1 MGSIDRYIFR
11 TTLASF
17 ALVLVSLTG
26 VIWITQALRGIDLM
40 TSQGQTIVTFLGIT
54 SLVIPALVLIIAPIA
69 LMIAISHTLNKLATD
84 SEIIVM
90 NAAGFSPFRLF
101 RPFFFAT
108 CVVAAVVAFI
118 GAYLAP
124 DGMRRIKQWDAEITA
139 DVLTNILQ
147 PGRFAQL
154 DQNLT
159 IRIRERLPGGVLAG
173 IFVDDRRDPK
183 ERITI
188 IADHGTVLK
197 NESGSYLVLEDGNLE
212 RFEAG
217 KRDPALVAFGRYAFD
232 MSKFS
237 NRGRDVALGIR
248 ERYLWELFSPAEND
262 PVYKQLSG
270 QFFAELHDRLMSPLY
285 PFAFAVLTFAFLGTP
300 RTTRQSRNFS
310 IGGSIVAVFGLRM
323 AGFACSVMTVKT
335 PADGARPVC
344 DAVRRDRHR
353 AVDDRR
359 RRRGGTAGGADGSHQ
374 QIQRPPCAAVQTAR
388 HSMSMMTNTLGR
400 YFAGRF
406 LVSAV
411 GVFASIFVLLVL
423 VDYIEMVRKTSGL
436 ASASA
441 FTVAQTSLYRVPQLL
456 EKLMPFCVLIGA
468 MTCYLALSRRL
479 ELVVARAAGVSAWQF
494 ISPALGSAIIL
505 GALATT
511 AYNPMS
517 ANLRELSKRMEAELF
532 GSAPGGGIQDASGFW
547 LNQINSDGQ
556 SIINAA
562 RSEQQGARLTGL
574 TVFRFDTDLQFK
586 ERIEA
591 REATLEE
598 GRWAFKSVRR
608 YSLDKP
614 PIDQESYY
622 LTTTLTPAQVRN
634 SFSTPE
640 TVSFWQ
646 LPGYIRSS
654 ESSGFAT
661 AGYRLQYHKL
671 IAQPFLLA
679 AMVMLA
685 ASVSLRFFRMGG
697 VQKMVLSGVGAGFL
711 LYVLSKV
718 TEDLS
723 KAELMHPIAAA
734 WLPVCVGGLTG
745 FLALLYQE
753 DG

>member
-1 MGSIDRYIFR
+1 
-11 TTLASF
+11 
-17 ALVLVSLTG
+17 
-26 VIWITQALRGIDLM
+26 
-40 TSQGQTIVTFLGIT
+40 
-54 SLVIPALVLIIAPIA
+54 
-69 LMIAISHTLNKLATD
+69 
-84 SEIIVM
+84 
-90 NAAGFSPFRLF
+90 
-101 RPFFFAT
+101 
-108 CVVAAVVAFI
+108 
-118 GAYLAP
+118 
-124 DGMRRIKQWDAEITA
+124 
-139 DVLTNILQ
+139 
-147 PGRFAQL
+147 
-154 DQNLT
+154 
-159 IRIRERLPGGVLAG
+159 
-173 IFVDDRRDPK
+173 
-183 ERITI
+183 
-188 IADHGTVLK
+188 
-197 NESGSYLVLEDGNLE
+197 
-212 RFEAG
+212 
-217 KRDPALVAFGRYAFD
+217 
-232 MSKFS
+232 
-237 NRGRDVALGIR
+237 
-248 ERYLWELFSPAEND
+248 
-262 PVYKQLSG
+262 
-270 QFFAELHDRLMSPLY
+270 
-285 PFAFAVLTFAFLGTP
+285 
-300 RTTRQSRNFS
+300 
-310 IGGSIVAVFGLRM
+310 
-323 AGFACSVMTVKT
+323 
-335 PADGARPVC
+335 
-344 DAVRRDRHR
+344 
-353 AVDDRR
+353 
-359 RRRGGTAGGADGSHQ
+359 
-374 QIQRPPCAAVQTAR
+374 
-388 HSMSMMTNTLGR
+388 MSMMTNTLGR

-436 ASASA
+436 VGASAI
-441 FTVAQTSLYRVPQLL
+441 TIAQTSLYRVPQLL

-494 ISPALGSAIIL
+494 ISPALASAIIL
-505 GALATT
+505 GTLATV

-562 RSEQQGARLTGL
+562 RSEQQGVRLTGL
-574 TVFRFDTDLQFK
+574 TVFRFRPMAGDGRAAQQQGVDPKLQFE

-614 PIDQESYY
+614 PVDQDTYY
-622 LTTTLTPAQVRN
+622 LSTTLTPAQVRN

-661 AGYRLQYHKL
+661 AGYRLQYQKL